1 MNAKNFSS
9 KKFESLSEVE
19 QLQFFNDLLKDIPIE
34 DLKMLR
40 DALPELSR
48 IQRLIDSAKQY
59 DK

>member
-9 KKFESLSEVE
+9 KKFESLSEAE
-19 QLQFFNDLLKDIPIE
+19 QLQFFNDLLKDIPLE

-40 DALPELSR
+40 DVLPELSR